1 MMQGKWSRCLSGVGG
16 AVLIGGLVLANYG
29 GGIMPAEAHDH
40 QKHAYNHPN
49 PFKQILDKLNEVLEK
64 LKNGGGGG
72 AAGNYTSRWDT
83 NNSSV
88 SRFTPAFPG
97 AVLDNNTG
105 LVWEQAPDATTPP
118 TRNWAAA
125 TLYCVNKE
133 AGNTGGWR
141 LPSVVEL
148 KSVQDASPGAVA
160 PFVPG
165 NVFTGVQSGI
175 YWSATTIAGTMSF
188 TTNSVWSVSF
198 EVDGNRQAGLSPKGN
213 SAHVWCVR
221 GPMSES
227 VY

>member
-1 MMQGKWSRCLSGVGG
+1 MQGKWSRCLSGVGG

-29 GGIMPAEAHDH
+29 GGVAPAEAHDQ
-40 QKHAYNHPN
+40 QKQSYNHPN
-49 PFKQILDKLNEVLEK
+49 PFRQILDKLNEVLEK

-72 AAGNYTSRWDT
+72 AAGNYTMRWDT
-83 NNSSV
+83 NKPSV
-88 SRFTPAFPG
+88 ERFTMAFPG

-105 LVWEQAPDATTPP
+105 LVWEQAPEAPP
-118 TRNWAAA
+118 PVTSNWSAA
-125 TLYCVNKE
+125 TAYCVNKE
-133 AGNTGGWR
+133 VGNTGGWR

-165 NVFTGVQSGI
+165 NVFTGVQSSI
-175 YWSATTIAGTMSF
+175 YWSATTMAGTTSF
-188 TTNSVWSVSF
+188 TSTSVWSVSF
-198 EVDGNRQAGLSPKGN
+198 EVDGKRQAGQTPKGN